1 MPTRVRDLLDTNL
14 NNLDSNKNKHILKYN
29 ATDEKFDVVSTD
41 DVLSR
46 SIATPSPQEFLRTV
60 ESELGPVPRFFE
72 GGSF

>member
-14 NNLDSNKNKHILKYN
+14 NNLDNNKNKHILKYN

-41 DVLSR
+41 DKLSD
-46 SIATPSPQEFLRTV
+46 SIETPTPEKFLRTV
-60 ESELGPVPRFFE
+60 ESELGPIPRFFN

>member
-1 MPTRVRDLLDTNL
+1 MATRVRDLLDTNL
-14 NNLDSNKNKHILKYN
+14 NNLDSGKNRHILQYN

-46 SIATPSPQEFLRTV
+46 SIATPSPEEFLTTV

>member
-29 ATDEKFDVVSTD
+29 ATDEKIVVVSTD
-41 DVLSR
+41 DKLSD
-46 SIATPSPQEFLRTV
+46 SIETSTPEKFLRTV
-60 ESELGPVPRFFE
+60 ESELGPIPRFFN

>member
-14 NNLDSNKNKHILKYN
+14 NNLDSVKNRHILQYN

-46 SIATPSPQEFLRTV
+46 SIATPSPEEFLRTV
-60 ESELGPVPRFFE
+60 ESELGPIERFFE

>member
-14 NNLDSNKNKHILKYN
+14 NNLDSGKNRHILQYN
-29 ATDEKFDVVSTD
+29 STDEKFDVVSTD

-46 SIATPSPQEFLRTV
+46 SIATPSPEEFLRTV

>member
-60 ESELGPVPRFFE
+60 ESELGPVTRFFE

>member
-14 NNLDSNKNKHILKYN
+14 NNLDGGKNRYILQYN

-46 SIATPSPQEFLRTV
+46 SIATPSPEEFLRTV
-60 ESELGPVPRFFE
+60 ESEIGPVPRFFE